1 MTEKLRTWQDKAL
14 NYIFV
19 GTATIF
25 LTIWYWKHR
34 EIRKFWYKQ
43 NDLWTLDETSL
54 NLHVLIKKNVVA
66 TFISRRIKIS
76 LTLSDDCGF
85 NEKHFVKH

>member
-1 MTEKLRTWQDKAL
+1 M
-14 NYIFV
+14 N
-19 GTATIF
+19 
-25 LTIWYWKHR
+25 
-34 EIRKFWYKQ
+34 IRWDFSEFTCFY
-43 NDLWTLDETSL
+43 
-54 NLHVLIKKNVVA
+54 KKNVVA